1 MILPLSMKFV
11 LGELVIT
18 PAALQAVPAEE
29 IYRGIDRHVCGD
41 WGEVSDADRVENEFA
56 LRHGLRL
63 LSVYE
68 MQSGVRFWVLTEGD
82 RTATTVLLPG
92 DY

>member
-68 MQSGVRFWVLTEGD
+68 LKSGARFWVLTEGD

>member
-41 WGEVSDADRVENEFA
+41 LVASVSERRQRRERICVAAWPSSFVPC
-56 LRHGLRL
+56 
-63 LSVYE
+63 
-68 MQSGVRFWVLTEGD
+68 MK
-82 RTATTVLLPG
+82 
-92 DY
+92 